1 MSILIENNV
10 NLVKIT
16 GYIEGEGTVT
26 KSFTNIG
33 RDSVAWNETVWGGS
47 LTRTNTF
54 ALENIDDVEIGQVP
68 QLTLVFKY
76 MKMDDFITLQKLL
89 KQRHLIVEY
98 FDYDKGHTVK
108 HEMAITGN
116 ERKKFYSYQNYLD
129 GVIDFT
135 IKMVGTNRKV
145 PNTDDYE
152 SGIDLT
158 ISYNGNGADSGSDKV
173 ENHQITD
180 QITIDNGSGYSKSG
194 YHLKE
199 WNTKSD
205 GTGQTYQPN
214 FSMTLWQSLVLY
226 AIWEA

>member
-1 MSILIENNV
+1 MSILIEDNV
-10 NLVKIT
+10 NKVSIT

-26 KSFTNIG
+26 KTFTNLG
-33 RDSVAWNETVWGGS
+33 RESVAWNETVWGGN

-76 MKMDDFITLQKLL
+76 MKIEDFIVMQKLL

-108 HEMAITGN
+108 HEMAVTAN
-116 ERKKFYSYQNYLD
+116 ERKKFYSYQRYLD
-129 GVIDFT
+129 GVRDFT

-145 PNTDDYE
+145 PNTDEYE
-152 SGIDLT
+152 LNVDL
-158 ISYNGNGADSGSDKV
+158 SVFYKSNGADSGSDQIIMY
-173 ENHQITD
+173 QITD
-180 QITIDNGSGYSKSG
+180 QIRINDGSQYSKSG

-199 WNTKSD
+199 WNTKAD
-205 GTGQTYQPN
+205 GTGQSYRPN
-214 FSMTLWQSLVLY
+214 FSMTLWQSLILY